1 MDPLMAKPSVQRAY
15 KAALE
20 TVEPL
25 DSTGMIQYGQFYAY
39 LHSVIDAQIG
49 KVLDTLDETGLTEET
64 VIVRT
69 ADHGELGLSHGL
81 REKAYS
87 AYEEM
92 IHVPLCISCPDM
104 YKAPQ
109 QTSAFWSHVDLV
121 ATLCDLVG
129 VEAPPTAGI
138 SQMPVLTN
146 PASHVRDSV
155 LFAFDDSF
163 LLAAASPDFNPHI
176 RALRTP
182 QYTYAVY
189 FSIPNS
195 SSAFEYE
202 LYDNLADP
210 LQMNNLLFV
219 KTASMLPIWLQ
230 LDVQLQIAMRAANAA
245 PPNVVWQQPQPVVGT
260 GS

>member
-1 MDPLMAKPSVQRAY
+1 MAKTPRSQRAPFCLFVSLVNPHDIAYFPKGWNEAGYLLADFSSQPVSLAPNAMDPLMAKPSVQRAY

-163 LLAAASPDFNPHI
+163 LLAGFQPAHPGAADTAIYI
-176 RALRTP
+176 RRL
-182 QYTYAVY
+182 
-189 FSIPNS
+189 F
-195 SSAFEYE
+195 
-202 LYDNLADP
+202 LYP
-210 LQMNNLLFV
+210 EQ
-219 KTASMLPIWLQ
+219 
-230 LDVQLQIAMRAANAA
+230 
-245 PPNVVWQQPQPVVGT
+245 
-260 GS
+260 

>member
-1 MDPLMAKPSVQRAY
+1 LR
-15 KAALE
+15 
-20 TVEPL
+20 
-25 DSTGMIQYGQFYAY
+25 STTRF
-39 LHSVIDAQIG
+39 S
-49 KVLDTLDETGLTEET
+49 
-64 VIVRT
+64 
-69 ADHGELGLSHGL
+69 
-81 REKAYS
+81 
-87 AYEEM
+87 
-92 IHVPLCISCPDM
+92 
-104 YKAPQ
+104 
-109 QTSAFWSHVDLV
+109 W
-121 ATLCDLVG
+121 
-129 VEAPPTAGI
+129 
-138 SQMPVLTN
+138 
-146 PASHVRDSV
+146 
-155 LFAFDDSF
+155 
-163 LLAAASPDFNPHI
+163 PDFNPHI